1 MEKCE
6 KCGEVEGWYHQC
18 EPEEKSES
26 LPVRPES
33 AGLRFIDGLMFASQF
48 MAVDH
53 REGGFA
59 EDILRA
65 SGFSRRDLL
74 SAQRKSGYE
83 SRKMCKIIRRATP
96 NSRITKKRKD
106 R

>member
-1 MEKCE
+1 MIDKILA
-6 KCGEVEGWYHQC
+6 
-18 EPEEKSES
+18 EPKLDSR
-26 LPVRPES
+26 L
-33 AGLRFIDGLMFASQF
+33 AGLGFIDGLMFASQEL
-48 MAVDH
+48 ACLH
-53 REGGFA
+53 QGGFA

-96 NSRITKKRKD
+96 NSRYN
-106 R
+106 

>member
-1 MEKCE
+1 MIMEKCE
-6 KCGEVEGWYHQC
+6 KCGEVE
-18 EPEEKSES
+18 
-26 LPVRPES
+26 
-33 AGLRFIDGLMFASQF
+33 GLRFIDGLMFASQEL
-48 MAVDH
+48 ACDH
-53 REGGFA
+53 QGGFA

-96 NSRITKKRKD
+96 NSGINGKRKD

>member
-6 KCGEVEGWYHQC
+6 KCGEVEG
-18 EPEEKSES
+18 
-26 LPVRPES
+26 
-33 AGLRFIDGLMFASQF
+33 LRFIDGLMFCAQEL
-48 MAVDH
+48 VCDH
-53 REGGFA
+53 QGGFA

-96 NSRITKKRKD
+96 NEKVRV
-106 R
+106 